1 MTPTGIGLRA
11 AHALRPCGLLTC
23 RPVWMVTVVLLAAC
37 AAPAPSSRQQG
48 PPQTD
53 QVGAIEPSAD
63 SAKVSGATPA
73 DSAAPESARQM
84 APRDLPGRS
93 IEPERRQKPVA
104 PRPDAADSVY
114 FALGSVEIDDA
125 GWAVVRRH
133 AEKLKS
139 NPRLR
144 VTLFG
149 HTDHLGSRE
158 YNVALGQKR
167 VAAVEKALRASGVS
181 GRQIRKNSYG
191 YEKAT
196 PSPCSSDE
204 CRKHLRRVELRYVN

>member
-1 MTPTGIGLRA
+1 
-11 AHALRPCGLLTC
+11 
-23 RPVWMVTVVLLAAC
+23 VVTAVLVAAC
-37 AAPAPSSRQQG
+37 AAPVPSPRPPG
-48 PPQTD
+48 PPQAD
-53 QVGAIEPSAD
+53 HVGAIEPPAD
-63 SAKVSGATPA
+63 SAQVSGATPA
-73 DSAAPESARQM
+73 DSAAPGSAAPM

-93 IEPERRQKPVA
+93 MEPERRPKPAA
-104 PRPDAADSVY
+104 PRLDAENSVY
-114 FALGSVEIDDA
+114 FSLGSVDIDDA
-125 GWAVVRRH
+125 GRAVVRRH

-144 VTLFG
+144 VVLFG

-167 VAAVEKALRASGVS
+167 VAAVEKALRASGVP

-196 PSPCSSDE
+196 PSPCNTDA
-204 CRKHLRRVELRYVN
+204 CRQHLRRVELRYLN